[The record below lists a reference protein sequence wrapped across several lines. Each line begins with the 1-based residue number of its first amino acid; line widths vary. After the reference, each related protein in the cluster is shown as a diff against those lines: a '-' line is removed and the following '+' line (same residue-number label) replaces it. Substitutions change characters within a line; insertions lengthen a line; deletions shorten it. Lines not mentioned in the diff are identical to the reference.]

1 VIFALASRLLQYP
14 DAELEEALAD
24 LAERVAAL
32 PVSPSAEALGRFLA
46 WAAVTPGDDLR
57 AAYVATFDFDRRT
70 NLYLTYHLH
79 GDRRRRGIELV
90 RLKRRF
96 REAGLELSEGEL
108 PDYLPVLLEFAELAP
123 DQGVTVLAELR
134 GSVEL
139 LRSALH
145 ETGSPYAHLLDA
157 AADALPKL
165 TRRQAAELERL
176 AAEGPPTE
184 LVGLD
189 SFTPPE
195 LEPFLSGRGS
205 T

>member
-1 VIFALASRLLQYP
+1 MSSFGLLSRLLEHP
-14 DAELEEALAD
+14 DEPPDSEE
-24 LAERVAAL
+24 AAL
-32 PVSPSAEALGRFLA
+32 PDGPAGEAVARFLA
-46 WAAVTPGDDLR
+46 VTRGLERDELCR
-57 AAYVATFDFDRRT
+57 RYVATFDFDRRA
-70 NLYLTYHLH
+70 NLYLTFHLY

-96 REAGLELSEGEL
+96 REAGLELAEGEL

-123 DQGVTVLAELR
+123 DQGTALLAELR

-139 LRSALH
+139 IRTALH
-145 ETGSPYAHLLDA
+145 ERESPYAHLLDA
-157 AADALPKL
+157 VALSLPAL
-165 TRRQAAELERL
+165 TRRQAEAVRRL

-195 LEPFLSGRGS
+195 LEPFLAGRGAS
-205 T
+205 